1 MQVPA
6 ISDPLAAEHLLHS
19 DGASCGVDSAL
30 ARFFGGA
37 LMSWSRGGADGGA
50 GGAKVALTLSG
61 AAFAL
66 PALGFSPPTICS
78 SNRFGSAAD
87 VTTRFR
93 SVRHLSLRSTLVRP
107 MAKKSEESPKMSA
120 HSERLPVAVCFAWP
134 SSRLCSS
141 SGLHQPALSL
151 GIVARA
157 LPVES
162 RRTQNALY
170 SCTYKTCK
178 TCATSTHSYHP
189 MGWHVGGGRFQAD
202 DLSQWHLSYKVYGF
216 SSASKMYK
224 SLRARENFTL

>member
-1 MQVPA
+1 
-6 ISDPLAAEHLLHS
+6 
-19 DGASCGVDSAL
+19 
-30 ARFFGGA
+30 
-37 LMSWSRGGADGGA
+37 MSWSRGGADGGA
-50 GGAKVALTLSG
+50 GGAKIALTLSG

-151 GIVARA
+151 GIVVARA
-157 LPVES
+157 PS
-162 RRTQNALY
+162 RVTTNATRKARKLY

-178 TCATSTHSYHP
+178 TCATSTRSYHP